1 MNLYER
7 EYFVS
12 RIRAGF
18 YALNLDGFNVKVLTP
33 TLEDEYLANEV
44 FLEAFD
50 HARKDELMVEEEM
63 FEWMVDRGL
72 WSSEKDEKIKTLKKD
87 IEKLKIEIFNARNKE
102 AFRENIRLYIRA
114 AEKATAELMAE
125 KNENFSRTCEGI
137 ATQEKAVEL
146 FKRCCFVGGE
156 PLDFNSVDINAIFYQ
171 YHKTALTDGQVR
183 ELARSEPWRS
193 LYILKDDVKLF
204 ANGGGRQLSL
214 DQRSMLIWSRMY
226 DNVQESM
233 ECPTD
238 EVIEDDDMLDGWFI
252 VQRRKHE
259 SERAQ
264 SDLEKRTQNSKI
276 SSSAEIFVF
285 TDSKKEAESINNMN
299 SVNSQ
304 MIKKERTQTIKSKGG
319 AVDLDFQD
327 QQIKMS
333 NKSNEQ
339 FKGKFRG

>member
-1 MNLYER
+1 
-7 EYFVS
+7 
-12 RIRAGF
+12 
-18 YALNLDGFNVKVLTP
+18 
-33 TLEDEYLANEV
+33 
-44 FLEAFD
+44 
-50 HARKDELMVEEEM
+50 
-63 FEWMVDRGL
+63 
-72 WSSEKDEKIKTLKKD
+72 
-87 IEKLKIEIFNARNKE
+87 
-102 AFRENIRLYIRA
+102 
-114 AEKATAELMAE
+114 
-125 KNENFSRTCEGI
+125 
-137 ATQEKAVEL
+137 
-146 FKRCCFVGGE
+146 
-156 PLDFNSVDINAIFYQ
+156 
-171 YHKTALTDGQVR
+171 
-183 ELARSEPWRS
+183 
-193 LYILKDDVKLF
+193 
-204 ANGGGRQLSL
+204 
-214 DQRSMLIWSRMY
+214 
-226 DNVQESM
+226 M

>member
-146 FKRCCFVGGE
+146 
-156 PLDFNSVDINAIFYQ
+156 
-171 YHKTALTDGQVR
+171 
-183 ELARSEPWRS
+183 
-193 LYILKDDVKLF
+193 
-204 ANGGGRQLSL
+204 
-214 DQRSMLIWSRMY
+214 LI
-226 DNVQESM
+226 Q
-233 ECPTD
+233 
-238 EVIEDDDMLDGWFI
+238 
-252 VQRRKHE
+252 
-259 SERAQ
+259 
-264 SDLEKRTQNSKI
+264 
-276 SSSAEIFVF
+276 
-285 TDSKKEAESINNMN
+285 
-299 SVNSQ
+299 
-304 MIKKERTQTIKSKGG
+304 
-319 AVDLDFQD
+319 
-327 QQIKMS
+327 
-333 NKSNEQ
+333 
-339 FKGKFRG
+339 